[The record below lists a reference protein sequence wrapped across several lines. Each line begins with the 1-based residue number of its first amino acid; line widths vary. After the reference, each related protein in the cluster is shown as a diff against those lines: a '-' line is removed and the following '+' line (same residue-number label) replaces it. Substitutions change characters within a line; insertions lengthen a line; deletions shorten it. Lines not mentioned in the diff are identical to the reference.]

1 MRGRSWSAALRAAS
15 VALAGALLVGCA
27 SFPRVS
33 EPPRAPSRDG
43 AAFIEGAAGARLW
56 TAVHAP
62 RTEPWGVVYFVTGPE
77 VGSDE
82 PYPELA
88 RALDAAGIAT
98 VALHVRGSGFSS
110 GVRGDVEDYA
120 LVLEDLQRG
129 LDHAWDTFP
138 GKRIFLFGHSV
149 GAAFAL
155 HVATHARTPI
165 AGVVLVNPAYRL
177 RYAEGMG
184 PSFGDYLRFA
194 FDTAFRWSSI
204 TVDMNS
210 NPAAVKDAADRE
222 EGLRMQRDP
231 AVVRYFSM
239 RAMFGERSVI
249 ADCEKNAAAL
259 EVPLLLVQGERDAL
273 VDPSGSDAILAAA
286 RVADKTKLSAPRG
299 AHGATA
305 VETVVGDLVAWLERH
320 RAAPPAQPLRARRLG
335 PPQIDGDPVQTAQAP
350 FAR

>member
-1 MRGRSWSAALRAAS
+1 MRHRWGSAARRLGAVGVAA
-15 VALAGALLVGCA
+15 ALLFGCG
-27 SFPRVS
+27 FPRVA
-33 EPPRAPSRDG
+33 EPPAAPRVEG
-43 AAFIEGAAGARLW
+43 ARFIEGPGGARLW
-56 TAVHAP
+56 VAVRSP
-62 RTEPWGVVYFVTGPE
+62 RVEPWGVVYFVNGPE

-82 PYPELA
+82 PYPELT
-88 RALDAAGIAT
+88 RALDASGVAT
-98 VALHVRGSGFSS
+98 VTLHVRGAGFSS

-129 LDHAWDTFP
+129 LDHAWDAFP

-184 PSFGDYLRFA
+184 PSFGDYVRFA
-194 FDTAFRWSSI
+194 FDTAFRWSCI

-210 NPAAVKDAADRE
+210 NPGATKDPSDRA

-239 RAMFGERSVI
+239 RAMFGERAVMG
-249 ADCEKNAAAL
+249 DCERNAAAL
-259 EVPLLLVQGERDAL
+259 EVPLLLVQGARDAL
-273 VDPSGSDAILAAA
+273 VDPAGSDAILAAA
-286 RVADKTKLSAPRG
+286 RVPDKTKLVAESG
-299 AHGATA
+299 AHGASA
-305 VETVVGDLVAWLERH
+305 VETETRALVAWLERH
-320 RAAPPAQPLRARRLG
+320 RAPAP
-335 PPQIDGDPVQTAQAP
+335 
-350 FAR
+350 